1 MYIYSRILDNNEPRN
16 SKINILTTEGVTIL
30 WADNETTI
38 DLLGFKVHA
47 DLIRSVVTNKK
58 LLPLTIGVFGDWG
71 SGKTSI
77 LKMLQHDL
85 SPDSYEAPEEKEK
98 YEKIACLYFNS
109 WLFEGYDD
117 AKTAIISSILLQLGE
132 HQKFGPKVRD
142 KVVSLLKSV
151 NWMRVASLG
160 VKEIA
165 LPAIAAYASGGA
177 SLVPSLV
184 GAAKG
189 IFKLANSDEK
199 EDEGEEEDGEED
211 SSSDKNED
219 KPDWEGL
226 LKKDKSSS
234 SPLDV
239 RSFRERFAKIIKE
252 SDIEYL
258 VVLIDDLDRC
268 SPERIIDNLEAV
280 KLFLN
285 VDNTAFV
292 IGADPRIV
300 RHAIATRYK
309 PEEFRTKAGSEND
322 DYHDGQKLI
331 NDYLE
336 KLIQVP
342 YYLPRL
348 SPTEIETY
356 MALLFCSRDLDSD
369 CLRKI
374 MDVCEKQR
382 AKNRYSAFGYATIK
396 EALGDTR
403 VNDAFFPSLIFCSSC
418 ASLITEGLK
427 GNPRQVKRFLNA
439 FTLRKELAKVADL
452 QNIRDDVL
460 VKLMVLEYAEPDEFS
475 QLFKWQAAQEG
486 FPKQISELEK
496 LVPSF
501 EEVAEKLE
509 DAKKLNN
516 QWATPF
522 MLKWIAMAPKLSEID
537 LRDYFWIARDRLQST
552 LSGLSMVSPI
562 IRRILDDLVAD
573 NPGKRPV
580 GAKAAKAL
588 QEEEQRVLFGFVKKH
603 VLRHPDRKTSYDA
616 IVALIDAGI
625 NGSVEV
631 LAQVLHECPAETIPA
646 AMGVVVLGLMQ
657 ANASVRKILEP
668 EVIRLEKTD
677 TILGRSIKKS
687 REKGKE

>member
-1 MYIYSRILDNNEPRN
+1 M
-16 SKINILTTEGVTIL
+16 

-47 DLIRSVVTNKK
+47 NLIKSVVTNQK
-58 LLPLTIGVFGDWG
+58 LLPLTVGVFGDWG

-77 LKMLQHDL
+77 LRMVEQDL
-85 SPDSYEAPEEKEK
+85 SPDSYEDPLEKEK

-132 HQKFGPKVRD
+132 HKTFGPKVRD

-151 NWMRVASLG
+151 NWMRVASFG

-184 GAAKG
+184 GTTKG
-189 IFKLANSDEK
+189 LLSTSGSGFK
-199 EDEGEEEDGEED
+199 GEENDGDGQVNGSEECSTVGNSND
-211 SSSDKNED
+211 IPN
-219 KPDWEGL
+219 WEEL
-226 LKKDKSSS
+226 LKGDNSPS

-239 RSFRERFAKIIKE
+239 RSFREKFATMINE

-268 SPERIIDNLEAV
+268 SPERIIDNLEAI

-300 RHAIATRYK
+300 RHAIARRYK
-309 PEEFRTKAGSEND
+309 PEEFQNKDGRDNGYNG
-322 DYHDGQKLI
+322 GQKLI
-331 NDYLE
+331 TDYLE
-336 KLIQVP
+336 KLIQIP

-356 MALLFCSRDLDSD
+356 MALLFCSRDLDSNCMKRVVD
-369 CLRKI
+369 AC
-374 MDVCEKQR
+374 DTQR
-382 AKNRYSAFGYATIK
+382 SQSRYSVFGYAAIR
-396 EALGDTR
+396 EVIGDIE
-403 VNDAFFPSLIFCSSC
+403 VNPSLFPSLIFCSSC
-418 ASLITEGLK
+418 SSLVSEGLK

-439 FTLRKELAKVADL
+439 FTLRQELAKVANL
-452 QNIRDDVL
+452 QNIKDDVL

-475 QLFKWQAAQEG
+475 RLFKWQAVQEG
-486 FPKQISELEK
+486 FPQQIQELEE
-496 LVPSF
+496 LIASADS
-501 EEVAEKLE
+501 VADVLE
-509 DAKKLNN
+509 DAKKINN

-522 MLKWIAMAPKLSEID
+522 MLKWVAMEPKLSETD
-537 LRDYFWIARDRLQST
+537 LRDYFWIARDRLQTT

-562 IRRILDDLVAD
+562 VRRILDDLLSD
-573 NPGKRPV
+573 NPGKRSTSKKL
-580 GAKAAKAL
+580 AKEL
-588 QEEEQRVLFGFVKKH
+588 QEEEQRDLLGLIMKH
-603 VLRHPDRKTSYDA
+603 ALRHPDKKASYDA
-616 IVALIDAGI
+616 VFALIEEDI
-625 NGSVEV
+625 SGSIEI
-631 LAQVLHECPAETIPA
+631 LAQILHECPPESIPA
-646 AMGVVVLGLMQ
+646 AIGV
-657 ANASVRKILEP
+657 II
-668 EVIRLEKTD
+668 IRLIRERPAIKEVLTPEIERLETTD
-677 TILGRSIKKS
+677 TIFGRALKKS
-687 REKGKE
+687 REGRGK